1 MYLRTTTRK
10 RGDKIY
16 QSLHIVESYRTKEGK
31 VRQRILVNFGSAS
44 QYSSEQIQ
52 EIIKGLKKFF
62 KLEEDKQQESI
73 PPTGSLDFG
82 SIYTIFRLWEEMD
95 WTQVFKKFLQGRQF
109 EFDVIANLKVMV
121 ANRLLDPM
129 AKLHLLDWLEGVHLP
144 GIDRQQVDYNHLL
157 RSLDFLIEHKAEL
170 EPKLAW
176 PILTLFDA
184 PLDLVFYD
192 LTSCYFEIERAD
204 KVRNPSSQS
213 DKPTLR
219 NYGYDRDHCGCP
231 QVVLG
236 LVMTRDGIPLC
247 HQVFPGETTDKAT
260 FREVILDVK
269 ARFPVQRCVV
279 VSDRGLLSQDN
290 LAALGEAQLDYIVA
304 RPLRHN
310 LISRQ
315 AIQATAQD
323 IQAQIK
329 QWKSDGTPLEEQ
341 ECFREVTLDGRRFV
355 VAYKA
360 EIARQTQKTRQRKLA
375 VATEYI
381 RGRLARLKNQETG
394 VHVAGKTLT
403 HPETLI
409 HLHDYLKKRQL
420 GRYYQLRLDQQGRVA
435 CDPDE
440 ENRRWE
446 LLIDGKLLLET
457 TNKMLS
463 PAEVVH
469 QYQELQD
476 IERCFRTLKSSLDIR
491 PVYHW
496 VDRRIR
502 AHIFLCIMALQLHRL
517 MRSRLHEAQIFT
529 SPARVLEKLALQR
542 TVQAEIDGKKFDG
555 LIPPTPEQLDLF
567 KALGVP
573 TPHHQNLQDPMM

>member
-10 RGDKIY
+10 RGDKTY
-16 QSLHIVESYRTKEGK
+16 QSLHIVESYRTQEGK

-52 EIIKGLKKFF
+52 EIIRGLKKFYQ
-62 KLEEDKQQESI
+62 LEDDTQKSI

-82 SIYTIFRLWEEMD
+82 SVYTIFRLWEEMD

-144 GIDRQQVDYNHLL
+144 GIDREQVDYNHLL
-157 RSLDFLIEHKAEL
+157 RSLDFLIEHKREL

-219 NYGYDRDHCGCP
+219 NYGYDRDHSGCP

-236 LVMTRDGIPLC
+236 LVMTKDGIPLC
-247 HQVFPGETTDKAT
+247 HQVFPGETPDKAT
-260 FREVILDVK
+260 FKEVILDVK
-269 ARFPVQRCVV
+269 SRFPVQRCIV

-290 LAALGEAQLDYIVA
+290 LSVLGEAQLDYIVA

-310 LISRQ
+310 IMSRQ
-315 AIQATAQD
+315 AIQATARD
-323 IQAQIK
+323 IQTQIK
-329 QWKSDGTPLEEQ
+329 QWKSNRTPLEEQ
-341 ECFREVTLDGRRFV
+341 ECFREVTLDDRRFV

-381 RGRLARLKNQETG
+381 RVRLARLKNQETG
-394 VHVAGKTLT
+394 LRLPGKTLT
-403 HPETLI
+403 HQETLI

-420 GRYYQLRLDQQGRVA
+420 ARYYHLRLDNNGRVV
-435 CDPDE
+435 CDANE

-457 TNKMLS
+457 TNKTLTPS
-463 PAEVVH
+463 EVVH
-469 QYQELQD
+469 QYKELQD

-502 AHIFLCIMALQLHRL
+502 AHIFLCIVALQLHRL
-517 MRSRLHEAQIFT
+517 MRSRLHEAKIFT
-529 SPARVLEKLALQR
+529 SPERVLEKLALQR

-567 KALGVP
+567 KALGIP

>member
-1 MYLRTTTRK
+1 MYFRTTTRK
-10 RGDKIY
+10 RGDKTY

-44 QYSSEQIQ
+44 QYSPEQVK
-52 EIIKGLKKFF
+52 EIIQGLKKFY
-62 KLEEDKQQESI
+62 KLEDETQESL

-82 SIYTIFRLWEEMD
+82 STYAIFRLWEEMG
-95 WTQVFKKFLQGRQF
+95 WTQILERFLWSRQF
-109 EFDVIANLKVMV
+109 EFDVIANLKLMV

-129 AKLHLLDWLEGVHLP
+129 AKLHLLDWIEGVHLP
-144 GIDRQQVDYNHLL
+144 GLDRDQIDYNHLL
-157 RSLDFLIEHKAEL
+157 RSLDFLIELKDEL
-170 EPKLAW
+170 EPKLAG
-176 PILTLFDA
+176 PILTLFDS

-204 KVRNPSSQS
+204 KVRNPSSQP

-219 NYGYDRDHCGCP
+219 NYGYDRDRSGCP

-236 LVMTRDGIPLC
+236 LVMTKDGIPLC
-247 HQVFPGETTDKAT
+247 HRVFPGETPDKAT
-260 FREVILDVK
+260 FQEVILDVK
-269 ARFPVQRCVV
+269 SRFPVQRCVV

-310 LISRQ
+310 IISRQ
-315 AIQATAQD
+315 AIKATARD
-323 IQAQIK
+323 IQEQIK
-329 QWKSDGTPLEEQ
+329 RWKIDRTPLEEQ
-341 ECFREVTLDGRRFV
+341 ECFQEIILDGRRFV

-375 VATEYI
+375 EATEYI
-381 RGRLARLKNQETG
+381 RRRLARLKNQQTG
-394 VHVAGKTLT
+394 VPVPGKILT
-403 HPETLI
+403 HQETLI
-409 HLHDYLKKRQL
+409 HLHDYVIKRKL
-420 GRYYQLRLDQQGRVA
+420 ARYYQLRLDHNGHVV
-435 CDPDE
+435 CDPHE

-457 TNKMLS
+457 TNKALT

-469 QYQELQD
+469 QYKELQD

-502 AHIFLCIMALQLHRL
+502 AHIFICVMALQLHRL
-517 MRSRLHEAQIFT
+517 MRSRLNQAKIFT
-529 SPARVLEKLALQR
+529 SPERVLEKLALQR
-542 TVQAEIDGKKFDG
+542 TVQAEINGKKVDG
-555 LIPPTPEQLDLF
+555 LIPPTAEQLDLF

>member
-1 MYLRTTTRK
+1 MYFRTTTRT
-10 RGDKIY
+10 RGDKTY

-44 QYSSEQIQ
+44 QYSPAQIQ
-52 EIIKGLKKFF
+52 EIIRGLKKFY
-62 KLEEDKQQESI
+62 KLENETPESI

-82 SIYTIFRLWEEMD
+82 STYSIFRLWEEMG

-129 AKLHLLDWLEGVHLP
+129 AKLHLLDWLEGVHFP
-144 GIDRQQVDYNHLL
+144 GIDREQIDYNHLL
-157 RSLDFLIEHKAEL
+157 RSLDFLIEHKREL

-176 PILTLFDA
+176 PILTLFDS

-204 KVRNPSSQS
+204 KVQNPSSQS

-219 NYGYDRDHCGCP
+219 NYGYDRDHSGCP

-236 LVMTRDGIPLC
+236 LVMTKDGIPLC
-247 HQVFPGETTDKAT
+247 HQVFPGETPDKAT
-260 FREVILDVK
+260 FNEVIGDVK
-269 ARFPVQRCVV
+269 SRFPVQRCVV

-310 LISRQ
+310 LMSRQ
-315 AIQATAQD
+315 AIQATARD

-329 QWKSDGTPLEEQ
+329 QWKSNRTPLEEQ

-394 VHVAGKTLT
+394 LRLPGKTLT
-403 HPETLI
+403 HQETLI

-420 GRYYQLRLDQQGRVA
+420 ARYYRLRLDNNGRVV
-435 CDPDE
+435 CDADE

-457 TNKMLS
+457 TNKTLTPS
-463 PAEVVH
+463 EVVH
-469 QYQELQD
+469 QYKELQD

-517 MRSRLHEAQIFT
+517 MRSRLHEAKIFT
-529 SPARVLEKLALQR
+529 SPERVLEKLALQR

>member
-62 KLEEDKQQESI
+62 KLEEDKQQE
-73 PPTGSLDFG
+73 
-82 SIYTIFRLWEEMD
+82 EEMD

-219 NYGYDRDHCGCP
+219 NYGYDRDH
-231 QVVLG
+231 L
-236 LVMTRDGIPLC
+236 RSEIP
-247 HQVFPGETTDKAT
+247 PPN
-260 FREVILDVK
+260 RI
-269 ARFPVQRCVV
+269 
-279 VSDRGLLSQDN
+279 
-290 LAALGEAQLDYIVA
+290 
-304 RPLRHN
+304 
-310 LISRQ
+310 
-315 AIQATAQD
+315 
-323 IQAQIK
+323 
-329 QWKSDGTPLEEQ
+329 
-341 ECFREVTLDGRRFV
+341 
-355 VAYKA
+355 
-360 EIARQTQKTRQRKLA
+360 
-375 VATEYI
+375 
-381 RGRLARLKNQETG
+381 
-394 VHVAGKTLT
+394 
-403 HPETLI
+403 
-409 HLHDYLKKRQL
+409 
-420 GRYYQLRLDQQGRVA
+420 
-435 CDPDE
+435 
-440 ENRRWE
+440 NRRCE
-446 LLIDGKLLLET
+446 ITAMIGT
-457 TNKMLS
+457 I
-463 PAEVVH
+463 PVVP
-469 QYQELQD
+469 
-476 IERCFRTLKSSLDIR
+476 R
-491 PVYHW
+491 
-496 VDRRIR
+496 
-502 AHIFLCIMALQLHRL
+502 
-517 MRSRLHEAQIFT
+517 
-529 SPARVLEKLALQR
+529 
-542 TVQAEIDGKKFDG
+542 
-555 LIPPTPEQLDLF
+555 
-567 KALGVP
+567 
-573 TPHHQNLQDPMM
+573 

>member
-1 MYLRTTTRK
+1 M
-10 RGDKIY
+10 G
-16 QSLHIVESYRTKEGK
+16 
-31 VRQRILVNFGSAS
+31 
-44 QYSSEQIQ
+44 
-52 EIIKGLKKFF
+52 
-62 KLEEDKQQESI
+62 
-73 PPTGSLDFG
+73 
-82 SIYTIFRLWEEMD
+82 
-95 WTQVFKKFLQGRQF
+95 WTLVFKKFLRGRQF

-144 GIDRQQVDYNHLL
+144 GIDREQIDYNHLL
-157 RSLDFLIEHKAEL
+157 RSLDFLIEHKEAL
-170 EPKLAW
+170 EPKLAG

-204 KVRNPSSQS
+204 KVRNPSSLP

-219 NYGYDRDHCGCP
+219 NYGYDRDRSGCP

-236 LVMTRDGIPLC
+236 LVMTKDGIPLC
-247 HQVFPGETTDKAT
+247 HQVFSGETPDKAT
-260 FREVILDVK
+260 FQEVILDVK
-269 ARFPVQRCVV
+269 SRFPVQRCVV

-315 AIQATAQD
+315 AIKATAQD
-323 IQAQIK
+323 IQVQIK
-329 QWKSDGTPLEEQ
+329 RWKSEGTPLEEQ
-341 ECFREVTLDGRRFV
+341 ECFQEVSLDGRRFV
-355 VAYKA
+355 VAYKS

-375 VATEYI
+375 QATEYI

-394 VHVAGKTLT
+394 MHLPGKTLT
-403 HPETLI
+403 HQETLI

-420 GRYYQLRLDQQGRVA
+420 ARYYHLRLDHNGRLV

-457 TNKMLS
+457 TNKTLP

-469 QYQELQD
+469 QYKELQD

-502 AHIFLCIMALQLHRL
+502 AHIFICVMALQLHRL
-517 MRSRLHEAQIFT
+517 MRSRLHQAKIFT
-529 SPARVLEKLALQR
+529 SPERVLEKPALHR
-542 TVQAEIDGKKFDG
+542 TVQAEIDDKKFDG

-573 TPHHQNLQDPMM
+573 TPHHQNLQEPMM

>member
-10 RGDKIY
+10 RGDKTY
-16 QSLHIVESYRTKEGK
+16 QSLHIVESYRTQEGK
-31 VRQRILVNFGSAS
+31 VRQRILANFGSAS
-44 QYSSEQIQ
+44 QYSPEQIQ
-52 EIIKGLKKFF
+52 EIIRGLKKFYQ
-62 KLEEDKQQESI
+62 LEDETQKSI

-82 SIYTIFRLWEEMD
+82 STYTILRLWEEMG
-95 WTQVFKKFLQGRQF
+95 WTQIFKQFLRGRQF
-109 EFDVIANLKVMV
+109 EFDVIANLKAMV

-144 GIDRQQVDYNHLL
+144 GIDREQIDYNHLL
-157 RSLDFLIEHKAEL
+157 RSLDFLIEYKEEL
-170 EPKLAW
+170 EPKLAG

-204 KVRNPSSQS
+204 KVRNPSSEP

-219 NYGYDRDHCGCP
+219 NYGYDRDRSGCP

-236 LVMTRDGIPLC
+236 LVMTKDGIPLC
-247 HQVFPGETTDKAT
+247 HQVFSGETPDKAT
-260 FREVILDVK
+260 FQEVIHDVK
-269 ARFPVQRCVV
+269 ARFPVHRCVV
-279 VSDRGLLSQDN
+279 VGDRGMLSQDN
-290 LAALGEAQLDYIVA
+290 LVALSEAALDYIVA
-304 RPLRHN
+304 RPLRNN

-315 AIQATAQD
+315 AIKATVQD
-323 IQAQIK
+323 IQAQIQ
-329 QWKSDGTPLEEQ
+329 QWKSEGTPLEEQ

-381 RGRLARLKNQETG
+381 RGRMARLKNQETG
-394 VHVAGKTLT
+394 MHVPGKTLT

-420 GRYYQLRLDQQGRVA
+420 SRYYQLRLDHQGRVV

-457 TNKMLS
+457 TNKTLS

-469 QYQELQD
+469 QYKELQD

-502 AHIFLCIMALQLHRL
+502 AHIFICVMALQLHRL
-517 MRSRLHEAQIFT
+517 MRTRLHQAKIFT
-529 SPARVLEKLALQR
+529 SPERVLEKLAFQR

-555 LIPPTPEQLDLF
+555 LIPPTPEQLDIF

-573 TPHHQNLQDPMM
+573 TPHHQNLHDPMM